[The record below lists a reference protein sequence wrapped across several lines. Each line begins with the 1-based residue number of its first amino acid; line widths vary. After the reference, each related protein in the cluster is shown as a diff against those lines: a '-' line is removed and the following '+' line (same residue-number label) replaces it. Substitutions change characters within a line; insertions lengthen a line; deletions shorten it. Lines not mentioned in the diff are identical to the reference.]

1 MQIIRSA
8 LFAAASLAA
17 CGSPDR
23 ATDQPATLSQIVP
36 GELEVGVMFG
46 EGAPLFD
53 LVKTV
58 GDGLEQDF
66 PGTEVTY
73 TFNNTAARPAIET
86 RMLAGDPLD
95 VDFIFEGMD
104 PRTHD
109 WIDGGYIVDLT
120 EVMRATRTDSTAW
133 QDDFLPLFRPSMQYN
148 GKIYGAPEQVVIHLL
163 HYNKGLLDEWGLA
176 PPRTWEELLRLC
188 EVIQAK
194 GVAPIAVSGQVNF
207 YVGMWFDHLSQQ
219 LVGADAVAEY
229 LYGDSDASLFDDPGF
244 LEAAQRMDEL
254 RRRGFLIE
262 GWEGTDFT
270 TTQLYF
276 FQRRAVMILM
286 GSWLM
291 TEMKASIPP
300 GFELAVAPFPKV
312 RGGVAEP
319 AIFGRVLSWSI
330 PTRTRVPGL
339 ALEFLRRIT
348 SRAASAE
355 RARVLGAISPVRG
368 VPAPPEV
375 NGIEAVLQDAESAE
389 FILYNYG
396 TISARFGLAAA
407 WYDPLVAMWLGRLTP
422 REALSA
428 IDENL
433 TAVRA
438 QRATTAR

>member
-1 MQIIRSA
+1 
-8 LFAAASLAA
+8 
-17 CGSPDR
+17 
-23 ATDQPATLSQIVP
+23 
-36 GELEVGVMFG
+36 
-46 EGAPLFD
+46 
-53 LVKTV
+53 
-58 GDGLEQDF
+58 
-66 PGTEVTY
+66 
-73 TFNNTAARPAIET
+73 
-86 RMLAGDPLD
+86 
-95 VDFIFEGMD
+95 
-104 PRTHD
+104 
-109 WIDGGYIVDLT
+109 
-120 EVMRATRTDSTAW
+120 
-133 QDDFLPLFRPSMQYN
+133 
-148 GKIYGAPEQVVIHLL
+148 
-163 HYNKGLLDEWGLA
+163 
-176 PPRTWEELLRLC
+176 
-188 EVIQAK
+188 VIQAK